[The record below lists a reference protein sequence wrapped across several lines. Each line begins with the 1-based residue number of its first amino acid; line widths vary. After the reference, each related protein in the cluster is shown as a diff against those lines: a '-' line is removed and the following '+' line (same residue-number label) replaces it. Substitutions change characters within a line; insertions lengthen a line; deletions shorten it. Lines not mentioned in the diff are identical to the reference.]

1 MLSSPERPT
10 RLRRVPARRGFT
22 LAELVVALLLFSI
35 VGGGILTLM
44 MRQQRFYRST
54 ADIIQLQGQLR
65 QGGSVVP
72 LDLRGMSTSDTT
84 ANGIVNGRAA
94 NYNADV
100 YAKTNQSIDFRRV
113 FGSSMLCAKLPAT
126 PSTIVIYPNT
136 LDSTLVLT
144 TWAATPQ
151 LGDSLLILDEGKM
164 ISTIDDR
171 WRVYEVRSMAT
182 GKGNKGCPWKLAA
195 TSAAPADSSPLLYA
209 SDTVRVSYRI
219 GLDRAIATGV
229 QIGAPLR

>member
-65 QGGSVVP
+65 QGGSVMP

-84 ANGIVNGRAA
+84 ANGIVLGRAT
-94 NYNADV
+94 NYNADI
-100 YAKTNQSIDFRRV
+100 YARSDKRSEERRV
-113 FGSSMLCAKLPAT
+113 
-126 PSTIVIYPNT
+126 
-136 LDSTLVLT
+136 
-144 TWAATPQ
+144 
-151 LGDSLLILDEGKM
+151 GKECR
-164 ISTIDDR
+164 SR
-171 WRVYEVRSMAT
+171 W
-182 GKGNKGCPWKLAA
+182 
-195 TSAAPADSSPLLYA
+195 SPYH
-209 SDTVRVSYRI
+209 
-219 GLDRAIATGV
+219 
-229 QIGAPLR
+229 